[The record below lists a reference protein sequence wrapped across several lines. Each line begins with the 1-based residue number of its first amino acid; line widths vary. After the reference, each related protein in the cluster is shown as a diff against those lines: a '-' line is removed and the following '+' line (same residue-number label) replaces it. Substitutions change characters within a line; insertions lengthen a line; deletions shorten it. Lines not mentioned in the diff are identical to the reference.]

1 MYKITSKKINE
12 MSLHERPREKFYQ
25 KGVNALDDVELLALA
40 LGKGSKKFG
49 VMELAE
55 KVLEAINKSSIDN
68 CVESLEKIHGIGK
81 VKAGSLISAFEF
93 AKRRIK
99 PSGLPVTSAQDVYN
113 LVKHLSHE
121 KQEHLIC
128 ISLNGE
134 HVTNAVRIV
143 TTGILNATHVH
154 PREIY
159 SDPIVDRAASI
170 IIAHNHPS
178 GSLKPSDADI
188 NVTKKIKEAGEIL
201 GISLLDHVI
210 FSKFGFKSL
219 REQGQWD

>member
-1 MYKITSKKINE
+1 MYKILSKKIEE
-12 MSLHERPREKFYQ
+12 MSLQERPREKLLL
-25 KGVNALDDVELLALA
+25 KGVFGLEDVELLALA
-40 LGKGSKKFG
+40 LGKGSKKCG
-49 VMELAE
+49 VMELAS
-55 KVLEAINKSSIDN
+55 KVLDVINKSSIDKCN
-68 CVESLEKIHGIGK
+68 EELEKIHGIGK
-81 VKAGSLISAFEF
+81 VKAGALVSAFEF
-93 AKRRIK
+93 ARRRIK
-99 PSGLPVTSAQDVYN
+99 PSGIPVTSAQDVYS
-113 LVKHLSHE
+113 LVKHLSHD

-143 TTGILNATHVH
+143 TTGILNTTHVH

-178 GSLKPSDADI
+178 GSLTPSDADI
-188 NVTKKIKEAGEIL
+188 KVTKKIREAGEIL

-210 FSKFGFKSL
+210 FSKFGFLSL
-219 REQGQWD
+219 REEGRW

>member
-1 MYKITSKKINE
+1 MYKILSKKIEE
-12 MSLHERPREKFYQ
+12 MSLHERPREKLHV
-25 KGVNALDDVELLALA
+25 KGVNGLDDVELLALA
-40 LGKGSKKFG
+40 LGKGSRKCG
-49 VMELAE
+49 VMELAS
-55 KVLEAINKSSIDN
+55 KVLDAINKSSIDK
-68 CVESLEKIHGIGK
+68 CSEELEKIHGIVK
-81 VKAGSLISAFEF
+81 VKAGALVYAFEF
-93 AKRRIK
+93 ARRRIK
-99 PSGLPVTSAQDVYN
+99 PSGIPITSAQDVYN
-113 LVKHLSHE
+113 LVRHLEHD

-178 GSLKPSDADI
+178 GSLTPSDADI
-188 NVTKKIKEAGEIL
+188 KVTKKIREAGEIL

-210 FSKFGFKSL
+210 FSKFGFLSL
-219 REQGQWD
+219 REEGRW